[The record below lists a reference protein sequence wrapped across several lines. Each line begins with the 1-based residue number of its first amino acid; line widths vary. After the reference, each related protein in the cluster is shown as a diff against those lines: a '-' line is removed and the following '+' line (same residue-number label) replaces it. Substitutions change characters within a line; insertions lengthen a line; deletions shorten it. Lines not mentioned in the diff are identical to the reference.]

1 MLVLVT
7 VLSLFPLVL
16 KIFFHN
22 LLLCESFFTVHLLC
36 PCMPVCTV
44 SSSRFVLLPI

>member
-1 MLVLVT
+1 MLLLIAI
-7 VLSLFPLVL
+7 LSLFPLVL

-36 PCMPVCTV
+36 PCMPVFTV
-44 SSSRFVLLPI
+44 SGSRFVLLPI